1 MNLCWFSL
9 FRITF
14 KETVLKLGYK
24 RNISDNMGWTLLKI
38 AGKVFTSVSN
48 FVMKDTPSRGEVEGE
63 EEIVDVARSL
73 RALENINLEIKNSR
87 RLEEERREQET
98 RSRNWEELVKLNKQ
112 REEHDKFQ
120 IEQNRLQLEALKVE
134 QEAKEEESR
143 KAHEMEIEK
152 LKLVEEEKTK
162 REQMLMTVEAERK
175 EKEFEWEK
183 EKLAT
188 EQRTREAIARSEI
201 EKMKIVKDIKLKMAD
216 IEHKTKM
223 QETKNKYALELK
235 KLKMKEEIEIAR
247 IKNEA
252 DERRKVGEMKQ
263 EQQKMENMKRKAE
276 NEKRKHQSFRK
287 FLIIVGVFIL
297 AAMLLLFI
305 TCSEQGMQVN
315 FLF

>member
-1 MNLCWFSL
+1 M
-9 FRITF
+9 
-14 KETVLKLGYK
+14 KLGFK
-24 RNISDNMGWTLLKI
+24 TNISDNMGWILGLKKGYKI
-38 AGKVFTSVSN
+38 AGTALTFVSS
-48 FVMKDTPSRGEVEGE
+48 FLPSRGEVEGE

-73 RALENINLEIKNSR
+73 RALENYNLEIKNSR
-87 RLEEERREQET
+87 RHEEERRQQET
-98 RSRNWEELVKLNKQ
+98 RSRKWEELLKLNKQ
-112 REEHDKFQ
+112 REEHDTLQ
-120 IEQNRLQLEALKVE
+120 THLQLEALKVE
-134 QEAKEEESR
+134 QEAKEEEIR

-162 REQMLMTVEAERK
+162 REQMLMTVEAERQ

-188 EQRTREAIARSEI
+188 EQRTRVAVARSET
-201 EKMKIVKDIKLKMAD
+201 EKIKKEKDTMLKMAD

-263 EQQKMENMKRKAE
+263 EQQKMENMERKAE
-276 NEKRKHQSFRK
+276 NEKRKHRSFRK

-315 FLF
+315 FFILVYLTLASLG